1 MKYCPECG
9 SANVKFE
16 NNQKLSC
23 KNCGLVYYQNVAAA
37 TACIISGE
45 QGILFVERK
54 KDPGKGKL
62 GMPGGFVNPYEGAV
76 QGVRRECLEETGFD
90 PGPGVKFF
98 ASFPNIYLYK
108 NVVYHTCD
116 LYFTISA
123 SALKPSDTQA
133 DLEETAGIRFIK
145 PENIVF
151 ENIAFDS
158 ARKALKAFLGGGIS

>member
-23 KNCGLVYYQNVAAA
+23 KNCGLTYYQNVATA

-62 GMPGGFVNPYEGAV
+62 GMPGGF
-76 QGVRRECLEETGFD
+76 
-90 PGPGVKFF
+90 
-98 ASFPNIYLYK
+98 
-108 NVVYHTCD
+108 
-116 LYFTISA
+116 
-123 SALKPSDTQA
+123 
-133 DLEETAGIRFIK
+133 
-145 PENIVF
+145 
-151 ENIAFDS
+151 
-158 ARKALKAFLGGGIS
+158 